1 MILRIIRGF
10 FWSSLLCIALAGG
23 AVAGIYY
30 NTLGEMPDVE
40 ELKNVTF
47 ETPMQIFTD
56 DGLLI
61 GEFGENKRIPVDI
74 KDIPVKMQQAF
85 LAIEDARFYEHSGID
100 PIGIIRAAVVSIS
113 NASATQGASTITQ
126 QVARNF
132 FLTREKT
139 IQRKLKEIFIS
150 WRIEQ
155 VLTKD
160 EILELYLNKIA
171 LGHRSYGVAAAAYVY
186 YGKELK
192 DLTLGEMA
200 TIAGLPKAPSTL
212 NPITSPERAKDR
224 RHLVLGRML
233 ALGYITKEEYEAAD
247 NEPAGAVFHG
257 APIELNAQ
265 YVAEEARQFAL
276 NLYGEDAYTAG
287 LRVYTTVN
295 SKDQL
300 AAQYAVF
307 KGLSDYDERHGYR
320 KASINVRNIEDFEV
334 TEENLK
340 KLLTHN
346 DVYSYVHPGIVTK
359 IDDTKRSVDIMRKNG
374 FLETISWD
382 GMKWAR
388 RFINDKRQGSAPRKP
403 SDFLSAGDLIYTHV
417 TDDGKL
423 RLAQIPEAE
432 AALVAL
438 RPRDGAIAALVGG
451 YDFNKSKFNRVS
463 QSIRQ
468 TGSNFKPFLY
478 SAAVA
483 KGIAVNS
490 TLVDE
495 PLKMW
500 DNGSRTWWEP
510 KNTPNRFDGVMTL
523 REGLARSKN
532 IISIKLINQ
541 VGVDATVEHLK
552 KFGIEVP
559 KSQQVTSMALGV
571 VEMSP
576 LQVAGAYSVFANGG
590 YKITPYLVS
599 RIEKDGQVI
608 YKADPK
614 IADPSFPDRV
624 INGIP
629 LTYKED
635 VTVPQNSAEQVL
647 SHGHAFIVADLL
659 RSVIYGGSGIDHNF
673 AGTGNRA
680 ARYTGRTDLHGK
692 TGTTNDIHDAW
703 FSGFNANLVAT
714 SWIGFDDSRNLGHS
728 YAGPEGGAYSALPIF
743 TEFFKR
749 AQDKNV
755 PPARIEKPD
764 EVTMQTNNGVKDYVL
779 PGTFVVTQSPAPTD
793 IENTGV
799 NTSNISEDSIF

>member
-23 AVAGIYY
+23 AVAGLYY

-40 ELKNVTF
+40 ELKHVTF
-47 ETPMQIFTD
+47 ETPMQIFTE

-132 FLTREKT
+132 FLSREKT

-150 WRIEQ
+150 WRMEQ

-171 LGHRSYGVAAAAYVY
+171 LGHRSYGVAAAAYTY
-186 YGKELK
+186 YGKKLK

-233 ALGYITKEEYEAAD
+233 ALGFITKEEYEAAD
-247 NEPAGAVFHG
+247 NEPSGAVFHG

-276 NLYGEDAYTAG
+276 NLYGEKAYTAG

-320 KASINVRNIEDFEV
+320 KASINVRNIEDFAV

-340 KLLTHN
+340 KLLLQN
-346 DVYSYVHPGIVTK
+346 DVYSFVHPGIVTK
-359 IDDTKRSVDIMRKNG
+359 IDDTKRSVEIMRKNG

-388 RFINDKRQGSAPRKP
+388 PFINDRRQGKP
-403 SDFLSAGDLIYTHV
+403 VTLSIL
-417 TDDGKL
+417 
-423 RLAQIPEAE
+423 
-432 AALVAL
+432 
-438 RPRDGAIAALVGG
+438 
-451 YDFNKSKFNRVS
+451 
-463 QSIRQ
+463 
-468 TGSNFKPFLY
+468 
-478 SAAVA
+478 
-483 KGIAVNS
+483 
-490 TLVDE
+490 
-495 PLKMW
+495 M
-500 DNGSRTWWEP
+500 
-510 KNTPNRFDGVMTL
+510 
-523 REGLARSKN
+523 
-532 IISIKLINQ
+532 
-541 VGVDATVEHLK
+541 
-552 KFGIEVP
+552 
-559 KSQQVTSMALGV
+559 
-571 VEMSP
+571 
-576 LQVAGAYSVFANGG
+576 
-590 YKITPYLVS
+590 
-599 RIEKDGQVI
+599 
-608 YKADPK
+608 
-614 IADPSFPDRV
+614 
-624 INGIP
+624 
-629 LTYKED
+629 
-635 VTVPQNSAEQVL
+635 
-647 SHGHAFIVADLL
+647 
-659 RSVIYGGSGIDHNF
+659 
-673 AGTGNRA
+673 
-680 ARYTGRTDLHGK
+680 
-692 TGTTNDIHDAW
+692 
-703 FSGFNANLVAT
+703 
-714 SWIGFDDSRNLGHS
+714 
-728 YAGPEGGAYSALPIF
+728 
-743 TEFFKR
+743 
-749 AQDKNV
+749 
-755 PPARIEKPD
+755 
-764 EVTMQTNNGVKDYVL
+764 
-779 PGTFVVTQSPAPTD
+779 
-793 IENTGV
+793 
-799 NTSNISEDSIF
+799 